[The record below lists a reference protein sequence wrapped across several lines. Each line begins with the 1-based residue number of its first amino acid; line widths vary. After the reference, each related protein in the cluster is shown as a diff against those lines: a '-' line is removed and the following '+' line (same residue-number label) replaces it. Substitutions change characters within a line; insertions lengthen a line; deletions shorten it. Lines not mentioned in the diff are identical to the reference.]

1 MTGGPAASRRADRD
15 MLISNIRAGYVTDD
29 GVHLLAVLLASLPAM
44 LVFLILQRSFAEGI
58 TGAIK

>member
-15 MLISNIRAGYVTDD
+15 MLISNIRAGYVTDY
-29 GVHLLAVLLASLPAM
+29 GVLMLAVLLASLPAM